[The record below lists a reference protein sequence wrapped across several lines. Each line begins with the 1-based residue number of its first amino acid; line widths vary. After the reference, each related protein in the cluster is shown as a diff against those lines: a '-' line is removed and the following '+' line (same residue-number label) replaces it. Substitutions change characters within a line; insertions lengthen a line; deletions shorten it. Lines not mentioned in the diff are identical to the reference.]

1 MGKMLPI
8 VRVSAVVMAIQA
20 VMAIVVYLLV
30 ANPEMYILP
39 VVTVVTVLLAIE
51 WKKQVTE
58 KRRMREQF
66 RAEHA
71 MACEGCPKCGW

>member
-8 VRVSAVVMAIQA
+8 VRVSAVVMTIQA
-20 VMAIVVYLLV
+20 VMAIVVYFLV
-30 ANPEMYILP
+30 ANPEMYIVP

-58 KRRMREQF
+58 KRLMRNQLL
-66 RAEHA
+66 AEHA
-71 MACEGCPKCGW
+71 LACEGCPKCGW

>member
-8 VRVSAVVMAIQA
+8 VRVSAVVMAMQTI
-20 VMAIVVYLLV
+20 MAIVVYLLV
-30 ANPEMYILP
+30 AKPEMYIAP

-58 KRRMREQF
+58 KRLMREQL

-71 MACEGCPKCGW
+71 LACEGCPKCGR